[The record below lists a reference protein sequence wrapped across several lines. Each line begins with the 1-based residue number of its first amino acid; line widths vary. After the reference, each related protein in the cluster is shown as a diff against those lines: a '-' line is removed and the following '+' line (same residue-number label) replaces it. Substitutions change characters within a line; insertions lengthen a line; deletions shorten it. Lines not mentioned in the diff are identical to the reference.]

1 MKKLLSIVCAATCL
15 TLSAGQAVAQAYPT
29 KPIKIVVPFGPG
41 GFTDVVAR
49 ILGVKLGESLGQ
61 SVVIENKPGAGSMI
75 GTDQVAKS
83 APDGHTLLIVSS
95 THVISPWIYKS
106 VPYDP
111 IKSFAPVTK
120 LVDSPY
126 VLLTNPKVP
135 AKNVQE
141 FIALAKANPDK
152 IHFASSGNGSAQHLI
167 GGMFASMTKTQL
179 KHVPYR
185 SSNLATTDV
194 VAGVVESSFAGV
206 PNALSQV
213 PNGRL
218 NALAVTRA
226 KRISQLDRAINYAF
240 AELERVGDPMKL
252 PLPMQTVVH
261 VVTAQGIFDNG
272 GVQFF
277 FESDFQGPP
286 PYSVFIDAY
295 QEIGADDE
303 AKALA
308 AAVDLFPF
316 RNPHKFQKRRD
327 KFLGLQHGQQE
338 SPMWDY
344 DAKLCGSEQVWPLL
358 AKYVRRHAN
367 SFS

>member
-1 MKKLLSIVCAATCL
+1 
-15 TLSAGQAVAQAYPT
+15 
-29 KPIKIVVPFGPG
+29 
-41 GFTDVVAR
+41 VVAR

-111 IKSFAPVTK
+111 LKSFAPVTK

-152 IHFASSGNGSAQHLI
+152 IHYASSGNGSAQHLI

-218 NALAVTRA
+218 NALAVTSA
-226 KRISQLDRAINYAF
+226 KRIPQLPN
-240 AELERVGDPMKL
+240 VPT
-252 PLPMQTVVH
+252 MQE
-261 VVTAQGIFDNG
+261 A
-272 GVQFF
+272 GVP
-277 FESDFQGPP
+277 G
-286 PYSVFIDAY
+286 
-295 QEIGADDE
+295 
-303 AKALA
+303 
-308 AAVDLFPF
+308 
-316 RNPHKFQKRRD
+316 
-327 KFLGLQHGQQE
+327 
-338 SPMWDY
+338 Y
-344 DAKLCGSEQVWPLL
+344 DATIWLALL
-358 AKYVRRHAN
+358 APAGTPAPIVNKLNAEVAKIMN
-367 SFS
+367 TAETNKAMFEAGVEVSLSTPEALTQLMTSEMSKWGKVVKEAGIKLE

>member
-1 MKKLLSIVCAATCL
+1 MKKLLSIACTAALL
-15 TLSAGQAVAQAYPT
+15 TLTQGQALAQAYPS
-29 KPIKIVVPFGPG
+29 KPVKIIVPFGPG

-61 SVVIENKPGAGSMI
+61 SVVIENKPGAGSTI
-75 GTDQVAKS
+75 GTDQVAKA
-83 APDGHTLLIVSS
+83 APDGHTLVIVSA
-95 THVISPWIYKS
+95 THVISPWIYKN

-111 IKSFAPVTK
+111 IKGFTPITK

-152 IHFASSGNGSAQHLI
+152 IHYASSGNGSAQHLI

-185 SSNLATTDV
+185 SSNLASTDL

-218 NALAVTRA
+218 NALAVTSA
-226 KRISQLDRAINYAF
+226 KRIPQLPNVPTMQEAGVPGYDATIWLAMLAPAGTPANIVSRLNTEIGKIMNNPENQKAFFDAGVQVSLSTPEALSQLMVSEMDKWGKVVKEAGIK
-240 AELERVGDPMKL
+240 LE
-252 PLPMQTVVH
+252 
-261 VVTAQGIFDNG
+261 
-272 GVQFF
+272 
-277 FESDFQGPP
+277 
-286 PYSVFIDAY
+286 
-295 QEIGADDE
+295 
-303 AKALA
+303 
-308 AAVDLFPF
+308 
-316 RNPHKFQKRRD
+316 
-327 KFLGLQHGQQE
+327 
-338 SPMWDY
+338 
-344 DAKLCGSEQVWPLL
+344 
-358 AKYVRRHAN
+358 
-367 SFS
+367 

>member
-1 MKKLLSIVCAATCL
+1 MKKLLSIVCTAALL
-15 TLSAGQAVAQAYPT
+15 TLTQGQALAQTYPT
-29 KPIKIVVPFGPG
+29 KPVKIIVPFGPG

-83 APDGHTLLIVSS
+83 APDGHTLVIVSS
-95 THVISPWIYKS
+95 THVISPWIYKN

-111 IKSFAPVTK
+111 IKGFTPITK

-135 AKNVQE
+135 VKNVQE

-152 IHFASSGNGSAQHLI
+152 IHYASSGNGSAQHLI

-185 SSNLATTDV
+185 SSNLASTDL

-218 NALAVTRA
+218 NALAVTSA
-226 KRISQLDRAINYAF
+226 KRIPQLPNVTTMQEAGVPGYDATIWLAMLAPAGTPANIVSRLNTEIGKIMNNPENQKAFFDAGVQVSLSTPEALSQLMVSEMDKWGKVVKEAGIK
-240 AELERVGDPMKL
+240 LE
-252 PLPMQTVVH
+252 
-261 VVTAQGIFDNG
+261 
-272 GVQFF
+272 
-277 FESDFQGPP
+277 
-286 PYSVFIDAY
+286 
-295 QEIGADDE
+295 
-303 AKALA
+303 
-308 AAVDLFPF
+308 
-316 RNPHKFQKRRD
+316 
-327 KFLGLQHGQQE
+327 
-338 SPMWDY
+338 
-344 DAKLCGSEQVWPLL
+344 
-358 AKYVRRHAN
+358 
-367 SFS
+367 

>member
-15 TLSAGQAVAQAYPT
+15 TLSAGQALAQAYPT
-29 KPIKIVVPFGPG
+29 KPIKIIVPFGPG

-152 IHFASSGNGSAQHLI
+152 IHYASSGNGSAQHLI

-218 NALAVTRA
+218 NALAVTSA
-226 KRISQLDRAINYAF
+226 KRIPQLPN
-240 AELERVGDPMKL
+240 VPT
-252 PLPMQTVVH
+252 MQE
-261 VVTAQGIFDNG
+261 A
-272 GVQFF
+272 GVP
-277 FESDFQGPP
+277 G
-286 PYSVFIDAY
+286 
-295 QEIGADDE
+295 
-303 AKALA
+303 
-308 AAVDLFPF
+308 
-316 RNPHKFQKRRD
+316 
-327 KFLGLQHGQQE
+327 
-338 SPMWDY
+338 Y
-344 DAKLCGSEQVWPLL
+344 DATIWLALL
-358 AKYVRRHAN
+358 APAGTPAHIVNKLNAEVAKIMN
-367 SFS
+367 TAETNKAMFEAGVEVSLSSPEALTQLMTSEMSKWGKVVKDAGIKLE

>member
-1 MKKLLSIVCAATCL
+1 MKKLLSIVCAAACL
-15 TLSAGQAVAQAYPT
+15 TLSAGQALAQAYPT

-111 IKSFAPVTK
+111 IKSFAPVSK

-152 IHFASSGNGSAQHLI
+152 IHYASSGNGSAQHLI

-218 NALAVTRA
+218 NALAVTSA
-226 KRISQLDRAINYAF
+226 KRIPQLPN
-240 AELERVGDPMKL
+240 VPT
-252 PLPMQTVVH
+252 MQE
-261 VVTAQGIFDNG
+261 A
-272 GVQFF
+272 GVP
-277 FESDFQGPP
+277 G
-286 PYSVFIDAY
+286 
-295 QEIGADDE
+295 
-303 AKALA
+303 
-308 AAVDLFPF
+308 
-316 RNPHKFQKRRD
+316 
-327 KFLGLQHGQQE
+327 
-338 SPMWDY
+338 Y
-344 DAKLCGSEQVWPLL
+344 DATIWLALL
-358 AKYVRRHAN
+358 APAGTPAHIVNKLNAEVAKIMN
-367 SFS
+367 TAETNKAMFEAGVEVSLSTPEALTQLMTSEMSKWGKVVKDAGIKLE

>member
-29 KPIKIVVPFGPG
+29 KPIKIIVPFGPG

-111 IKSFAPVTK
+111 IKGFAPVTK

-218 NALAVTRA
+218 NALAVTSA
-226 KRISQLDRAINYAF
+226 KRIPQLPN
-240 AELERVGDPMKL
+240 VPT
-252 PLPMQTVVH
+252 MQE
-261 VVTAQGIFDNG
+261 A
-272 GVQFF
+272 GVP
-277 FESDFQGPP
+277 G
-286 PYSVFIDAY
+286 
-295 QEIGADDE
+295 
-303 AKALA
+303 
-308 AAVDLFPF
+308 
-316 RNPHKFQKRRD
+316 
-327 KFLGLQHGQQE
+327 
-338 SPMWDY
+338 Y
-344 DAKLCGSEQVWPLL
+344 DATIWLALL
-358 AKYVRRHAN
+358 APAGTPAHIVNKLNAEVAKIMN
-367 SFS
+367 TAETNKAMFEAGVEVSLSTPEALTQLMTSEMSKWGKVVKDAGIKLE

>member
-1 MKKLLSIVCAATCL
+1 MKKLLSIVCTATCL

-152 IHFASSGNGSAQHLI
+152 IHYASSGNGSAQHLI

-218 NALAVTRA
+218 NALAVTSA
-226 KRISQLDRAINYAF
+226 KRIPQLPN
-240 AELERVGDPMKL
+240 VPT
-252 PLPMQTVVH
+252 MQE
-261 VVTAQGIFDNG
+261 A
-272 GVQFF
+272 GVP
-277 FESDFQGPP
+277 G
-286 PYSVFIDAY
+286 
-295 QEIGADDE
+295 
-303 AKALA
+303 
-308 AAVDLFPF
+308 
-316 RNPHKFQKRRD
+316 
-327 KFLGLQHGQQE
+327 
-338 SPMWDY
+338 Y
-344 DAKLCGSEQVWPLL
+344 DATIWLALL
-358 AKYVRRHAN
+358 APAGTPAHIVNKLNAEVAKIMN
-367 SFS
+367 TAETNKAMFEAGVEVSLSTPEALTQLMTSEMSKWGKVVKDAGIKLE